1 MSAYVEQVF
10 NDVEKMRG
18 KVLADRFRM
27 AFKKIQLVKNDDSDE
42 AYNLKQQEN
51 LAAVTELQNAGGFI
65 DWDIKVTKY
74 SNTSTQVELWHKVD
88 GVLVW
93 RDFTFVS
100 DFVFELAK
108 NVVYSKETV

>member
-27 AFKKIQLVKNDDSDE
+27 VFKKIQLVKNDDSDE

-51 LAAVTELQNAGGFI
+51 LAAVTELQNAGAPI
-65 DWDIKVTKY
+65 
-74 SNTSTQVELWHKVD
+74 Q
-88 GVLVW
+88 
-93 RDFTFVS
+93 
-100 DFVFELAK
+100 
-108 NVVYSKETV
+108 TVISAQMGNRYAERHR

>member
-27 AFKKIQLVKNDDSDE
+27 AFKKIQLVKNDDSDV

-65 DWDIKVTKY
+65 AWDIKVTKY
-74 SNTSTQVELWHKVD
+74 SNTSTQVELRHKAD

-108 NVVYSKETV
+108 NVVYSKETI

>member
-27 AFKKIQLVKNDDSDE
+27 VFKKIQLVKNDDSDE

-74 SNTSTQVELWHKVD
+74 SNNIHS
-88 GVLVW
+88 G
-93 RDFTFVS
+93 
-100 DFVFELAK
+100 
-108 NVVYSKETV
+108 

>member
-1 MSAYVEQVF
+1 MMLKNAWQSSGRPIPHGIQ
-10 NDVEKMRG
+10 
-18 KVLADRFRM
+18 
-27 AFKKIQLVKNDDSDE
+27 KIQLVKNDDSDE

-74 SNTSTQVELWHKVD
+74 SNTSTQVELRHKVD